1 MTKPPSLFTHPIH
14 LGLGAGAT
22 IQPELA
28 GMEWYADYEARTVA
42 DGIEG
47 RLVSLYRFAESWDSW
62 EVHPSGEEVVIC
74 LEGAMTLYQ
83 ELADG
88 EARTVTLGVGDYVIN
103 PAGAWHTADVDAVAL
118 ALFITPG
125 TGTQHRPR

>member
-1 MTKPPSLFTHPIH
+1 MTRPPSLLTHPIH
-14 LGLGAGAT
+14 LGLGATAVA
-22 IQPELA
+22 QPEFTDMA
-28 GMEWYADYEARTVA
+28 WYADYEARTQA

-47 RLVSLYRFAESWDSW
+47 RLVSLYRFTESWDSW

-88 EARTVTLGVGDYVIN
+88 EARTVILGVGDYVIN
-103 PAGAWHTADVDAVAL
+103 PARAWHTADVDAAAM

-125 TGTQHRPR
+125 SGTQHRPR